1 MSSEYFTLIPWCVED
16 AHYSVKVEMPSVC
29 SGSVV
34 EIRTEND
41 SVISPLDWDAHGF
54 DDFQLDLC
62 VMRALNDA
70 ENARDCRCGE
80 RCVC

>member
-1 MSSEYFTLIPWCVED
+1 MDSENFILIPWCVED
-16 AHYSVKVEMPSVC
+16 AHYSVKVSLPGIS

-41 SVISPLDWDAHGF
+41 TAISPLDWDAHGF

-70 ENARDCRCGE
+70 GRDCKCPE
-80 RCVC
+80 RCRC